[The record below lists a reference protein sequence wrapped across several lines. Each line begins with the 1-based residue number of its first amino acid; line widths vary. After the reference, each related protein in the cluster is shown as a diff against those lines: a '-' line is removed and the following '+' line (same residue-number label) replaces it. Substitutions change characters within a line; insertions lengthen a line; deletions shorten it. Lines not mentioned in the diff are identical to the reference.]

1 MKRRIVELMLVCVM
15 LCSLFVGCGN
25 SSSQSAA
32 SAGSAEVSSEE
43 TSEMSESAG
52 SESADVSVAE
62 NDSAEASSEGQDESP
77 VYPFPLEETVTFTY
91 MNTFNPSLAGILDGW
106 NAVATVEKYEEMT
119 NVHVEYLDFSPDV
132 FTEKFNLLLSSD
144 DLPDFI
150 ENAAASYTGGAA
162 GGVEDE
168 YYVNLLDYAEYM
180 PTYMDN
186 LANSE
191 TLSKAA
197 YIDENTIGCF
207 YELQDPTNVNGCIIR
222 NDWLEALDLS
232 VPVTYEDTHDVLAAM
247 QSELDIA
254 HPLEL
259 PSFLDYQ
266 WNCFAGNF
274 GTVGSFDMI
283 GMSQQLFV
291 VDGEVRY
298 GMYTNEYEDYVTM
311 LAEWYAEGLIDPDF
325 INYEMVRDYQ
335 DKINSGEVGYYLND
349 VSNLQSTQDVM
360 EADGA
365 DWIGIQLPVQEAGQI
380 NHLTNYYE
388 AVSTLSAVAISAN
401 CADIETAVA
410 WMDYRLTD
418 EISFMFDFGI
428 QGQTFNYG
436 PNEEIQWT
444 DLILNN
450 ENLTQQQALTIYTG
464 NEGGSAER
472 NMSLYSDRQ
481 KAAVENWQTNV
492 DGDYIYPTSIT
503 LDSEVSTEVSALLGD
518 IRTYISET
526 VLRFVTG
533 EKDLG
538 DFEEFR
544 SNLKDMGIERVIEAY
559 QEAYDAY
566 IA

>member
-1 MKRRIVELMLVCVM
+1 M
-15 LCSLFVGCGN
+15 FAGCG
-25 SSSQSAA
+25 SSASESTPTSTPESSAA
-32 SAGSAEVSSEE
+32 SAAALESDASEATEVAAPE
-43 TSEMSESAG
+43 T
-52 SESADVSVAE
+52 VSVE
-62 NDSAEASSEGQDESP
+62 EPAEADADADADADATA
-77 VYPFPLEETVTFTY
+77 YPFPLDETVTFTY

-106 NAVATVEKYEEMT
+106 NAVATVQEYEKMT
-119 NVHVEYLDFSPDV
+119 NVHIEYLDISPDV
-132 FTEKFNLLLSSD
+132 FSEQFNLRLTSG

-150 ENAAASYTGGAA
+150 ENAAATYTGGAA
-162 GGVEDE
+162 GGIEDE
-168 YYVNLLDYAEYM
+168 YYVNLLDYAAYM
-180 PTYMDN
+180 PTYMEK
-186 LANSE
+186 LAESE

-207 YELQDPTNVNGCIIR
+207 YELQDATNVNGCIIR
-222 NDWLEALDLS
+222 NDWLDALGMS
-232 VPVTYEDTHDVLAAM
+232 APVTYDDTHDVLLAM
-247 QSELDIA
+247 QSELGIA

-274 GTVGSFDMI
+274 GTVGSFDII

-298 GMYTNEYEDYVTM
+298 AMYTDEYEDYVTM
-311 LAEWYAEGLIDPDF
+311 LANWYAEGLIDPDF

-349 VSNLQSTQDVM
+349 ASNLQSTQEAT

-365 DWIGIQLPVQEAGQI
+365 DWIGIRLPVQEEGQI

-388 AVSTLSAVAISAN
+388 AVSTLGAVAISTN

-410 WMDYRLTD
+410 WMDYRMTD
-418 EISFMFDFGI
+418 EISFLFDFGI
-428 QGQTFNYG
+428 EGQSYTYG
-436 PNEEIQWT
+436 SNHEIQWT

-450 ENLTQQQALTIYTG
+450 ESLTQQQALTIYTG

-472 NMSLYSDRQ
+472 NMSLYSERQ
-481 KAAVENWQTNV
+481 KSAVENWQTDV

-503 LDSEVSTEVSALLGD
+503 LDGDVSTEASGLLGD

-533 EKDLG
+533 EKDLSEFG
-538 DFEEFR
+538 EFR
-544 SNLKDMGIERVIEAY
+544 SNLKDMGIERVIEIY
-559 QEAYDAY
+559 QDAYDAY
-566 IA
+566 MA